1 MVHFSGQEITT
12 TSTCRPRRPQRCQ
25 ASAGRTSLTPGS
37 SVAMA
42 CCASTDGPIRQVKPL
57 GKPWEN
63 DGLMGFYGIYPL
75 VMTDIA
81 VENGDL

>member
-12 TSTCRPRRPQRCQ
+12 TSTCRPLAATCQ

-42 CCASTDGPIRQVKPL
+42 CCASTDGPIRQVAS
-57 GKPWEN
+57 
-63 DGLMGFYGIYPL
+63 L
-75 VMTDIA
+75 VHSC
-81 VENGDL
+81 